1 MRLHNSSRC
10 TDSFPVLPTLTVSIR
25 PLGRRKPRRRTQK
38 SGAVEV
44 VSLYNKVI
52 VCFKDNIFSRI
63 NQVRNA
69 SVFVCR
75 QNVREVMATT
85 DCGVQPQS
93 RLRKQWKAE
102 KMFRDKLLKH
112 NRLRNLVE
120 KMQKIVIKIF
130 ADVVFLPLLCTRFHL
145 LSGVEQAKRFLKKF

>member
-1 MRLHNSSRC
+1 M
-10 TDSFPVLPTLTVSIR
+10 F
-25 PLGRRKPRRRTQK
+25 
-38 SGAVEV
+38 A
-44 VSLYNKVI
+44 
-52 VCFKDNIFSRI
+52 
-63 NQVRNA
+63 
-69 SVFVCR
+69 
-75 QNVREVMATT
+75 T

-112 NRLRNLVE
+112 NRLQKWVE